1 MKATVSHICFGLN
14 LLMPIVLSSQE
25 LPIDQCIFTE
35 KINEGYSKSE
45 ELKAA
50 MDTLVKSG
58 VPGCAMAVYST
69 EGLWAHATGFAK
81 IEDRSPMQLCHL
93 HYLQSI
99 SKTYLAAAVLKLYE
113 QGLIELDSAITD
125 YLPDVYHKY
134 VTSADKVTVRMLLN
148 HTSGIPEYNFAPAY
162 VTTLLQH
169 PDYPF
174 TPEEYLTYI
183 EGKDLSFSP
192 GERYSYR
199 NTNYVLLALMVDAI
213 TGDHARYISE
223 TIFHPMQLEHTH
235 YRHEPGYLGYP
246 TLVNSYWD
254 RYGNGIVENAS
265 QLQRSNVAALIGD
278 DGIVAT
284 SVDAIRFLRAL
295 LEGEFLSPSTL
306 TQMQVWSKDAK
317 GNPRYGLGLAYNTI
331 AGHTAIGHSGGGIGA
346 GSELY
351 YFPEKNL
358 YMFIA
363 INLGTVTESSLHEKA
378 GQARDRI
385 FEILMN

>member
-1 MKATVSHICFGLN
+1 MKQLSEYSI
-14 LLMPIVLSSQE
+14 LLLLIFNISVAWGQE
-25 LPIDQCIFTE
+25 LPIESCAFSEQ
-35 KINEGYSKSE
+35 INDRYSKSAA
-45 ELKAA
+45 LQLA
-50 MDTLVKSG
+50 MDSLVMSG
-58 VPGCAMAVYST
+58 VPGCAMAVYSE
-69 EGLWAHATGFAK
+69 EGLWAYATGLAK
-81 IEDRSPMQLCHL
+81 IEDRSAMQTCHL
-93 HYLQSI
+93 QYLQSI

-113 QGLIELDSAITD
+113 TGKIHLDSSIIN
-125 YLPDVYHKY
+125 YLPETYHKY
-134 VTSADKVTVRMLLN
+134 VTDADKVTVRMLLN

-183 EGKDLSFSP
+183 EGKGLSFSP

-199 NTNYVLLALMVDAI
+199 NTNYVLLALMVHAI
-213 TGDHARYISE
+213 TGDHAKYISE
-223 TIFHPMQLEHTH
+223 TIFQPMQLEHTH
-235 YRHEPGYLGYP
+235 YRHEVGYLSYP

-265 QLQRSNVAALIGD
+265 QLQRNNVAALIGD

-284 SVDAIRFLRAL
+284 PIDAVRFLRGL
-295 LEGEFLSPSTL
+295 LDGGFLSDAAL
-306 TQMQVWSKDAK
+306 DEMQTWSKDAK

-331 AGHTAIGHSGGGIGA
+331 AGHVAIGHSGGGIGA
-346 GSELY
+346 GAELY
-351 YFPEKNL
+351 YFPERKV

-363 INLGTVTESSLHEKA
+363 INLGTVTESSLHDKA
-378 GQARDRI
+378 GQVRDRI